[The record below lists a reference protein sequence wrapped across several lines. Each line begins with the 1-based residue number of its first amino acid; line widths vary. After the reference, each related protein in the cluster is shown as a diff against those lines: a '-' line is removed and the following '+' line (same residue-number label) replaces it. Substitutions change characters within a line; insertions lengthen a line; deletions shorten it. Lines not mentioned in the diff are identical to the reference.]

1 MKKPLLGVKDII
13 QITGITARTLH
24 YYDRIDLLKP
34 THLTEKGYRLYD
46 RSSLEKLQMI
56 LFLKEL
62 DFSLKEI
69 ADIVKLTRK
78 EQQHILNEQ
87 RHVVQSRIQQLESI
101 KTAIEE
107 YVSGKDIGS
116 LQIFNHSS
124 VLPLQEQYAN
134 EASFFYGETEA
145 YKEYN
150 ERLEQ
155 LPADERGELF
165 SRVEQVF
172 KQMAS
177 HMNASP
183 ASDEVQRL
191 IREWRESLEHLM
203 TCDSNLLTCIADT
216 YKYDRRMRD
225 YLNQYGEDFADFLH
239 SAIMQYISPS

>member
-1 MKKPLLGVKDII
+1 MKKPLLGVKDIV